1 VTRFLTLAL
10 LAAVAVTFACG
21 RVGPP
26 VRRASAPPP
35 AAAEA
40 PQAEAASSAGPSHA
54 DKKDGDEEE
63 PK

>member
-1 VTRFLTLAL
+1 MRRSLALAL
-10 LAAVAVTFACG
+10 LAAIAVTFACG
-21 RVGPP
+21 RAGPP

-35 AAAEA
+35 AVAED
-40 PQAEAASSAGPSHA
+40 PQADAASSADPSHS